1 MQKTYKRRLNSLGWS
16 EPTLII
22 AEVGSNHN
30 QDFDIA
36 TKLIGVAADAGA
48 DAVKFQT
55 YSADTLYSKRTPEF
69 SYLEGQDVHGLIKSI
84 ELPRDWQQ
92 ELAEYADKKGITF
105 LSTPFDYAAVDELDE
120 IGVPAFKFASFEITD
135 LELLKYAASKQ
146 KKMIISTGMADLD
159 EIEDAINTVRSVG
172 NDDIILLH
180 CNSLYPTPPEV
191 VNLRAIAT
199 MREAFN
205 LPVGFSDHTLG
216 IHISLAAV
224 AMGACVIEKH
234 FTLDRSLPG
243 PDHSFAIEPDELKE
257 MVRCVREID
266 KAKGNGI
273 KMRSELED
281 EEMYLKA
288 RRSIHAK
295 VDIPIGA
302 VITKDMLMVKRPGYG
317 IKPKFIDMVVGREA
331 AKEIEEDDWI
341 TWDIISIKKVI

>member
-1 MQKTYKRRLNSLGWS
+1 MANQTF
-16 EPTLII
+16 II
-22 AEVGSNHN
+22 AEAGSNHN
-30 QDFDIA
+30 HDLDMA
-36 TKLIGVAADAGA
+36 MELIDVAAEAKA

-55 YSADTLYSKRTPEF
+55 YSADTLYSKKTPEF
-69 SYLEGQDVHGLIKSI
+69 SYLKGQKVHDLIKSI

-146 KKMIISTGMADLD
+146 KPMIISTGMADLD
-159 EIEDAINTVRSVG
+159 EIEDAINAVRSVR
-172 NDDIILLH
+172 NDDIVLLH

-191 VNLRAIAT
+191 VNLRAMET

-266 KAKGNGI
+266 KAKGSGI
-273 KMRSELED
+273 KERSELED
-281 EEMYLKA
+281 AEMYDKA
-288 RRSIHAK
+288 RRSVHAK
-295 VDIPIGA
+295 VDIPIGT
-302 VITKDMLMVKRPGYG
+302 VITREMLVVKRPGYG
-317 IKPKFIDMVVGREA
+317 IKPKFVDTVVGREA
-331 AKEIEEDDWI
+331 VKEIEEEDWI

>member
-1 MQKTYKRRLNSLGWS
+1 MLSKNNSLRHQ
-16 EPTLII
+16 TFII

-30 QDFDIA
+30 QDFDLA
-36 TKLIGVAADAGA
+36 MKLVDVAAEAKA

-55 YSADTLYSKRTPEF
+55 YSAETLYSKKTPEF
-69 SYLEGQDVHGLIKSI
+69 SYLKGQNVYDLMESI
-84 ELPRDWQQ
+84 EFPRDWQQ
-92 ELAEYADKKGITF
+92 ELAEYANKKGITF

-135 LELLKYAASKQ
+135 LELLKYTASKQ

-172 NDDIILLH
+172 NDDIVLLH

-199 MREAFN
+199 MREAFD

-257 MVRCVREID
+257 MVRCIREID
-266 KAKGNGI
+266 KAKGSGI
-273 KMRSELED
+273 KERSELENG
-281 EEMYLKA
+281 EMYTKA

-295 VDIPIGA
+295 CDIPIGA
-302 VITKDMLMVKRPGYG
+302 VITKDMLVVKRPGYG
-317 IKPKFIDMVVGREA
+317 IKPKFIDTLVGRTA
-331 AKEIEEDDWI
+331 RMDIQEDEWI
-341 TWDIISIKKVI
+341 TWEIVSINKEGDIKC